1 MYPFALTDTWCST
14 SIFPYAW
21 RLVQHYNVGGQNAAT
36 YAGILIASFALAEAL
51 TSYLWGVASDRYG
64 RKPVLLFGCCG
75 SIVSL
80 LVVGFSDSFWLAL
93 FGRSIGGLLNGNQ
106 GVVQTM
112 VSELVTNPAHE
123 ARAYAVMPFVWSV
136 GTMLVS
142 GVMP

>member
-1 MYPFALTDTWCST
+1 
-14 SIFPYAW
+14 
-21 RLVQHYNVGGQNAAT
+21 
-36 YAGILIASFALAEAL
+36 
-51 TSYLWGVASDRYG
+51 
-64 RKPVLLFGCCG
+64 VLLFGCCG

-80 LVVGFSDSFWLAL
+80 LVVGFSNSFLLAL

-142 GVMP
+142 DDPARKTMPVY